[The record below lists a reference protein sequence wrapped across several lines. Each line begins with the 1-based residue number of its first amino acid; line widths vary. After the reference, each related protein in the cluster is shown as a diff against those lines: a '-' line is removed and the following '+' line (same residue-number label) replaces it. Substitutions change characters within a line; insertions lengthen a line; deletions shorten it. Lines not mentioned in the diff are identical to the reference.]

1 MSTQAPALQGKCVL
15 IVEDNDLVAKFFRM
29 ALERAGGCSCI
40 ICEDVPAIL
49 GHVSTGEIDLVL
61 LDVSLNNSEWE
72 GRSINGVELCRMLKN
87 KSPRRLPVL
96 LATAHAMSGD
106 RERLLETSGADGY
119 LEKPVYDSAILV
131 EKVRGLIENTPA
143 G

>member
-1 MSTQAPALQGKCVL
+1 MSTEPLALQGKKVL

-29 ALERAGGCSCI
+29 ALERAGGCSCLI
-40 ICEDVPAIL
+40 SEDVPVIL
-49 GHVSTGEIDLVL
+49 EHVGSGAIDLVL

-72 GRSINGVELCRMLKN
+72 GRSIGGVELCRMLKE
-87 KSPRRLPVL
+87 KSPRPLPVL

-106 RERLLETSGADGY
+106 RERLLESSGADGY

-131 EKVRGLIENTPA
+131 EKVRSLINSV
-143 G
+143 